1 MSDFDPNSSQMAR
14 KIFGAVSAPGLAM
27 PVADFAAFL
36 PPNPLQFYQPV
47 HRSYMSD
54 YDGAT
59 ATTEIF
65 VDKANGLYNGRI
77 DTVINGQTLVTE
89 LRAHIVGDS
98 GFYRIDK
105 LTIDNQD
112 INLMDVDA
120 ASTALNVFMAY
131 KNASFPTGG
140 GPRAFF
146 PRPGSQITDKPA
158 PDLGNK
164 GQRPGLRGH

>member
-14 KIFGAVSAPGLAM
+14 KIFGQVSAPGLAM
-27 PVADFAAFL
+27 PVDDFQAFL
-36 PPNPLQFYQPV
+36 PANALQFYQPV

-59 ATTEIF
+59 ANTEIF
-65 VDKANGLYNGRI
+65 VDTANGLYIGRI
-77 DTVINGQTLVTE
+77 DTTIGDQKLLTE

-105 LTIDNQD
+105 LTIDGQS

-120 ASTALNVFMAY
+120 ASTALNTFLAY
-131 KNASFPTGG
+131 KNASFPNGT

-146 PRPGSQITDKPA
+146 PRPNSQITDKPA
-158 PDLGNK
+158 PDLGHK
-164 GQRPGLRGH
+164 GQRPTPRGH